1 MIKRCSPNHAHSTC
15 DYNTGQR
22 SEIVRQSASTNSCA
36 LNFSDITN
44 SGWLPIQPRVIAH
57 HIEHL
62 RVFWESG
69 EMVGQL
75 GDEGQ
80 IAPAGQVVGV
90 IVEAENVYALA
101 RLTGNLR
108 APRRLADVGAPT
120 QNLRL
125 RVAALRF
132 IVS

>member
-1 MIKRCSPNHAHSTC
+1 
-15 DYNTGQR
+15 
-22 SEIVRQSASTNSCA
+22 
-36 LNFSDITN
+36 
-44 SGWLPIQPRVIAH
+44 
-57 HIEHL
+57 
-62 RVFWESG
+62 
-69 EMVGQL
+69 MVGQL

-125 RVAALRF
+125 RVTALRF